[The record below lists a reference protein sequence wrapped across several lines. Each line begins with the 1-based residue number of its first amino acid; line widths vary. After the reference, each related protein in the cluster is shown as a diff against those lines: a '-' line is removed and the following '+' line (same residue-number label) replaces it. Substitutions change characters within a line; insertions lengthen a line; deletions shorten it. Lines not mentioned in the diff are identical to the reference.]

1 MPKFFVENN
10 QIKNDTIYIKNQDV
24 NHIKKVLR
32 KNIEDEITICN
43 EDTKQ
48 DYLCKITNIEENEI
62 TCKIL
67 KELETNVESNIEV
80 SIFQGLPKADK
91 MELIIQKSVEL
102 GVHDITPIEMKR
114 CVVRLKEKDKTKKI
128 ERWQKISKVAAKQCG
143 RNYIPKINNIENL
156 KEISEKI
163 KNYAAVLVAYEE
175 EKENTL
181 KNELKLLKKDNQ
193 EELKES
199 KDNANNEKIKIAIVI
214 GPEGGMDKEEINTL
228 EKNGAKIITL
238 GKRIL
243 RTETVALNILS
254 IIMYELEN

>member
-32 KNIEDEITICN
+32 KNIEDEITICDEN
-43 EDTKQ
+43 TKQ

-62 TCKIL
+62 TCKII

-102 GVHDITPIEMKR
+102 GVHDIMPIEMKR
-114 CVVRLKEKDKTKKI
+114 CVVKLKEKDKTKKI
-128 ERWQKISKVAAKQCG
+128 ERWQKISEVAAKQCG

-163 KNYAAVLVAYEE
+163 KDYDAVLVAYEE

-181 KNELKLLKKDNQ
+181 NNELKLLKKDNQ
-193 EELKES
+193 ENN
-199 KDNANNEKIKIAIVI
+199 DNASNEKIKIAIVI
-214 GPEGGMDKEEINTL
+214 GPEGGIDKEEIEVL
-228 EKNGAKIITL
+228 KRNGAKIITL

-243 RTETVALNILS
+243 RTETVALNVLS
-254 IIMYELEN
+254 IIMYELES

>member
-10 QIKNDTIYIKNQDV
+10 QIKNDTIYIKDKDV

-43 EDTKQ
+43 ENTKQ

-67 KELETNVESNIEV
+67 KKLETNVESNIEV

-114 CVVRLKEKDKTKKI
+114 CVVKLKEKDKTKKI
-128 ERWQKISKVAAKQCG
+128 ERWQKISEVAAKQCG

-163 KNYAAVLVAYEE
+163 KDYDAVLVAYEE

-193 EELKES
+193 E
-199 KDNANNEKIKIAIVI
+199 NNKKIKIAIVI
-214 GPEGGMDKEEINTL
+214 GPEGGIDKEEINAL

-243 RTETVALNILS
+243 RTETVALNVLS